1 MKSIGERVR
10 QARQEKGW
18 SGEQLAIAAGYKTQ
32 SGISNLEN
40 RESGQGGRSLGKIA
54 KALNVSATWLREGP
68 DSDKVP
74 FLPEHWTNLHES
86 NGPMLAREASADA
99 DAATQRLVEVTR
111 LFKSLSPA
119 GQHEAIKYL
128 RFMASQH
135 APPILGAGGERD
147 SIPHQRQA

>member
-1 MKSIGERVR
+1 MKSVGERVR

-32 SGISNLEN
+32 SGIANLEN
-40 RESGQGGRSLGKIA
+40 RGGGQGGRSLGKIA
-54 KALNVSATWLREGP
+54 KALNVSPTWLRDGP
-68 DSDKVP
+68 DSDTVP
-74 FLPEHWTNLHES
+74 FLSPHWPERHES
-86 NGPMLAREASADA
+86 NGPMQAREAGADA
-99 DAATQRLVEVTR
+99 DAAALRLVEVTR
-111 LFKSLSPA
+111 LFESLSPA